1 MVDLPQLVE
10 SGAEGIGLFRTE
22 LQFMIAS
29 TMPKMEEQEAFYR
42 NVLKQAAG
50 KPVTFRTLDIGG
62 DKVVP
67 YFRAAEEENPALGW
81 RAIRLSLDRPGLLRT
96 QLRAMLR
103 ASAGQELRI
112 MLPMV
117 TEVSE
122 LRTVRELLQKEIQ
135 RQAKVG
141 EQLPRKLQFGAML
154 EVPALLW
161 QLDELMQEV
170 DFVSVGSNDLFQF
183 AMAVDRGNARVSD
196 RFDVLGRPF
205 LRILRDIIRAGDRNG
220 TSVTLC
226 GEMASKPL
234 SAMALLGIGYRS
246 VSMSPTAVGP
256 VKAMLLALDVDK
268 LSATLHARLDDTKD
282 QTPVREMLV
291 AFAAENGVP
300 V

>member
-1 MVDLPQLVE
+1 
-10 SGAEGIGLFRTE
+10 
-22 LQFMIAS
+22 
-29 TMPKMEEQEAFYR
+29 
-42 NVLKQAAG
+42 
-50 KPVTFRTLDIGG
+50 VTFRTLDIGG

-103 ASAGQELRI
+103 AAAGADLRL

-122 LRTVRELLQKEIQ
+122 LKEVRHLLQKEIQ
-135 RQAKVG
+135 RQSKLG
-141 EQLPRKLQFGAML
+141 EQLPKKLQFGAML

-161 QLDELMQEV
+161 QLDELMAEV

-196 RFDVLGRPF
+196 RFDTLGRPF
-205 LRILRDIIRAGDRNG
+205 LRILRDIVRAGVRND

-226 GEMASKPL
+226 GEMASKPI
-234 SAMALLGIGYRS
+234 SAMALLGIGFRS
-246 VSMSPTAVGP
+246 VSMSPTALGP
-256 VKAMLLALDVDK
+256 VKSMLLSLDAGRLEAV
-268 LSATLHARLDDTKD
+268 LTPALDDTKPTVSIRQILTD
-282 QTPVREMLV
+282 
-291 AFAAENGVP
+291 FAAENGIP
-300 V
+300 L